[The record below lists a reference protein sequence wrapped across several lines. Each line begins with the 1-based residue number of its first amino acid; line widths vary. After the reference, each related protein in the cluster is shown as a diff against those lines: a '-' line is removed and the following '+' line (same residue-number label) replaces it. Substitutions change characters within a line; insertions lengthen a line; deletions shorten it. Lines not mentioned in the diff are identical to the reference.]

1 LINHVFREPI
11 PDSSSSDGM
20 SQENQNWRVDRP
32 RGDQNP
38 WDNEDP
44 EHEEIVDDIDW
55 EAAEND
61 ENGPNDYYWG
71 DEP

>member
-1 LINHVFREPI
+1 
-11 PDSSSSDGM
+11 M